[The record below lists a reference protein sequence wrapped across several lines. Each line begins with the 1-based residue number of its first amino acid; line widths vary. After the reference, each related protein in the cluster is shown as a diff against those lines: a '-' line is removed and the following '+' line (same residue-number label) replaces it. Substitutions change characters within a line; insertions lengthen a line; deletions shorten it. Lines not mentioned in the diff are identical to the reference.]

1 MNSLFSKSF
10 LDRLTHSYLGLRIL
24 SILLLGFSLLSN
36 YACAQTSIV
45 VVVNEQSKVQRLTR
59 EELSVIYMGNASA
72 NTILQTMQ
80 VLDVQEGDLRD
91 KFYLSL
97 MGKTRNQMHAYWARQ
112 VFTNRAMPPKEYSE
126 MSLLELLLKSTT
138 VIGYLSSD
146 KVKPGM
152 RIVLQLN

>member
-1 MNSLFSKSF
+1 MNSLISKIF
-10 LDRLTHSYLGLRIL
+10 CDRLSHGYWGLCIL
-24 SILLLGFSLLSN
+24 SILLLGFSLQSN

-72 NTILQTMQ
+72 NTTLQTMQ

-112 VFTNRAMPPKEYSE
+112 VFTNRAIPPKEHSE

-138 VIGYLSSD
+138 VIGYLPSD

>member
-72 NTILQTMQ
+72 NTTLQTMQ